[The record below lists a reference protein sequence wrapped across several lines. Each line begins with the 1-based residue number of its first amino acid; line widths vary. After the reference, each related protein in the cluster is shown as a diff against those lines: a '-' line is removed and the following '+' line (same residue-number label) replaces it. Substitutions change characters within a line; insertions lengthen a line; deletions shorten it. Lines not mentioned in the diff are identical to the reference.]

1 MSLVRDFLHTVF
13 FSGKG
18 SFSQK
23 SNLLMK
29 ISSPLRKKEVFF
41 CNFFSFSCRSMQ
53 LTTLRLYFRLN
64 FSKSLLRRYLVHV
77 GKNIELVD
85 DVGFKL
91 VIFFSV

>member
-29 ISSPLRKKEVFF
+29 ISSPLRKKKFF
-41 CNFFSFSCRSMQ
+41 SAIFFSFSRRSMQ

-77 GKNIELVD
+77 DENLELVD

-91 VIFFSV
+91 VLFFSF